1 MNINQFIFTRTAP
14 KKKLEVVKKLQ
25 QGELLAITYKTI
37 LRIIKE
43 AGVGDSNKTRC
54 KFKTLYL
61 SDAGNDWNSK
71 VTNIYNWK
79 KDEVYLSVYIQGDD
93 TDTHA
98 FPKLKDFLDNRY
110 EEQCLGKLHESFRNG
125 YEHDVPANYNRTDR
139 ARVIKAILTAYV
151 KNKYADKLKEEAAW
165 SHRCVKR
172 SLVLF

>member
-1 MNINQFIFTRTAP
+1 MATNINKIIFTRTAP
-14 KKKLEVVKKLQ
+14 KKKLEIINSLS
-25 QGELLAITYKTI
+25 QGELLAITYPTI

-43 AGVGDSNKTRC
+43 AGQGDSNKARC

-61 SDAGNDWNSK
+61 SGATNDWNSK

-93 TDTHA
+93 TDTDVSY
-98 FPKLKDFLDNRY
+98 KLRDFLDNRY

-139 ARVIKAILTAYV
+139 ARVVRAILTAYV
-151 KNKYADKLKEEAAW
+151 KNKYRDKLKEEAA
-165 SHRCVKR
+165 
-172 SLVLF
+172 